1 MTVQAFPL
9 FSVGKVMDFR
19 DTHISLARELD
30 ARDELSSFRDEFVIE
45 DPDLIYLDGNSLGR
59 LPKRTIPAIR
69 NVVEKEWGKRLIRG
83 WNDGWVNAPI
93 ELGAKIAR
101 LIGAKPNEIVVTD
114 ATSINLFK
122 LAVAALQARPDRTG
136 ILSDVFNFPSDLYIL
151 QGVID
156 LLGRKHHLKLIPST
170 DKITISNEAVDG
182 AIDNRTALVSL
193 THVAFKSA
201 FMHDMARV
209 TETAHR
215 AGAFVLW
222 DLSHSAGAVPVDL
235 NGWEVDL
242 AVGCTYKYLNGG
254 PGSPAFLYVREDLQ
268 KQLSQPMWGWFAAE
282 KPFAFELDFLPAS
295 DISRYRVGT
304 PPMLS
309 MKAVEPALDILL
321 EAGMERIR
329 AKSIRQTEYLI
340 FLADQ
345 WLTPLGFTVST
356 PRRAELRG
364 SHVSLRHPDGYR
376 ISRAMIESPPPA
388 VKVIPDFRAPDFIR
402 LGIAPLYTTF
412 VEIHQAIDRMNAIVE
427 GRIHEQYSVGQ
438 LAVT

>member
-1 MTVQAFPL
+1 
-9 FSVGKVMDFR
+9 MDFAN
-19 DTHISLARELD
+19 THISLARELD
-30 ARDELSSFRDEFVIE
+30 TRDELSSFRDEFLIE

-59 LPKRTIPAIR
+59 LPKRTILAIR
-69 NVVEKEWGKRLIRG
+69 NVVENEWGKRLIRA
-83 WNDGWVNAPI
+83 WNDGWVNAPT
-93 ELGAKIAR
+93 ELGAKIAD
-101 LIGAKPNEIVVTD
+101 LVGAKPNEIVVTD

-122 LAVAALQARPDRTG
+122 LAVAALQARPDRTE
-136 ILSDVFNFPSDLYIL
+136 IVSDVFNFPSDLYIL

-156 LLGRKHHLKLIPST
+156 MLGRKHHLKLIPSM
-170 DKITISNEAVDG
+170 DKITISSEAIDG
-182 AIDNRTALVSL
+182 AIDNSTALVSL

-201 FMHDMARV
+201 FMYDMARV
-209 TETAHR
+209 TEAAHR
-215 AGAFVLW
+215 AGGLMLW

-235 NGWEVDL
+235 NGCQVDL

-268 KQLSQPMWGWFAAE
+268 RQLAQPMWGWFAAE

-321 EAGMERIR
+321 KAGMKSIR

-345 WLTPLGFTVST
+345 WLTSLGFTVST
-356 PRRAELRG
+356 PRRAEVRG
-364 SHVSLRHPDGYR
+364 SHVSLCHPEGYR

-388 VKVIPDFRAPDFIR
+388 RKVIPDFRAPDYIR

-412 VEIHQAIDRMNAIVE
+412 VDIHQALDRVKSIVKDK
-427 GRIHEQYSVGQ
+427 IYEQYSADQ
-438 LAVT
+438 LSVT